1 MNNNDD
7 ELIFAYKHTN
17 GKTYNVKLVS
27 KNNTGTEK
35 YISFTSAMKPT
46 TLPKNQ
52 SHMGPYTKKQIEN
65 MKMRGTLV
73 LKSSEG
79 GKRKT
84 RKSCRKN
91 RKSTRKNSRR

>member
-7 ELIFAYKHTN
+7 ELIFAYTHTN

-35 YISFTSAMKPT
+35 YISFTSAMKPS

-52 SHMGPYTKKQIEN
+52 SHMGPYTKNQLEK
-65 MKMRGTLV
+65 MKMLGKLV
-73 LKSSEG
+73 LKG